1 MKKYEMVVYDHDD
14 CEEYR
19 KNITIDEAIEL
30 LDYLEGRWMPNRPSV
45 AYDDRDTC
53 DEHDF
58 ELFKACVAV
67 DYAICALKQ
76 ERERRNAKR

>member
-1 MKKYEMVVYDHDD
+1 MKRYEVVEYDHSD

-30 LDYLEGRWMPNRPSV
+30 LEYLEGNWMPSRPSV
-45 AYDDRDTC
+45 AYSETATC

-67 DYAICALKQ
+67 DYAIRELKQ
-76 ERERRNAKR
+76 ERERRNAE

>member
-1 MKKYEMVVYDHDD
+1 MKRYETVVYDHDD

-45 AYDDRDTC
+45 AYSETATC

-58 ELFKACVAV
+58 ELFKACVAI
-67 DYAICALKQ
+67 DYAVRVLKQ
-76 ERERRNAKR
+76 IKKERGNEG